1 MKTLKFMIS
10 AGLVLASV
18 APAFANSNEDI
29 FSQAFDGM
37 FEGNGWNDFN
47 IEASVMDNPPPP
59 VPLDGG
65 LAVLLATGAAVGY
78 RKVRASNAAK
88 K

>member
-1 MKTLKFMIS
+1 MKFPKIILS
-10 AGLVLASV
+10 AGLVLASMV
-18 APAFANSNEDI
+18 PAWANSNEDI

-47 IEASVMDNPPPP
+47 IDASVMDNPPPP

-78 RKVRASNAAK
+78 RRVRASNASK